1 MTETEFI
8 SWLGG
13 YLEGVSYDATKP
25 NPVVQTIL
33 DKITLL
39 KHTKSMEKIT
49 NDPDKVINVPADYPF
64 KDNRWQHPYIV
75 TCTNDKQILKG

>member
-13 YLEGVSYDATKP
+13 YLEGVSYDAAKP

-33 DKITLL
+33 DKIKLL

-49 NDPDKVINVPADYPF
+49 IDPDKVINVPVDYPF
-64 KDNRWQHPYIV
+64 KGNWWQHPYIV